1 MRVLASAAMA
11 FLLGGCVTVGGGTA
25 TRMIVTEPPGA
36 VLTIDGAGEC
46 ETPCSVKL
54 AGPLRARIAKAGF
67 VATTVTLTPGRGDI
81 VIPLELAAPSTGV
94 DTTALPEL
102 D

>member
-1 MRVLASAAMA
+1 MRMVAAASAVL
-11 FLLGGCVTVGGGTA
+11 FLGGCVTTGGGAT
-25 TRMIVTEPPGA
+25 TRMIITEPAGA

-46 ETPCSVKL
+46 ETPCTVKL
-54 AGPLRARIAKAGF
+54 SGPQRARIAKAGF
-67 VATTVTLTPGRGDI
+67 VATTVMLTPGRGDI
-81 VIPLELAAPSTGV
+81 VIPLELAAPSTDV